1 MLVDIW
7 IDPACPWC
15 WLTSR
20 WLIDVAPHRDLDV
33 QWRSISLLRKNGL
46 EEGSPYYDVC
56 LHTHRLLRVLEAV
69 KDAHGNA
76 AAGELY
82 TALGRRIHQAQEGFV
97 EAATALADIGLDPG
111 LALAADDDAW
121 DATIEGSMAEGLA
134 LVGDDVGTP
143 IIGLSSPA
151 GERVGFFGP
160 VISRRPP
167 LEQAL
172 QLWDGIALAAAV
184 PGFWELKRT
193 RTEGP
198 AAG

>member
-1 MLVDIW
+1 VLVDIW

-20 WLIDVAPHRDLDV
+20 WLVDVAPHRELDV

-82 TALGRRIHQAQEGFV
+82 AALGRRIHQGQEGFV
-97 EAATALADIGLDPG
+97 EAATALTDIGLDPG
-111 LALAADDDAW
+111 LAHAFDDDRW
-121 DATIEGSMAEGLA
+121 DATIEASMAEGLG

-143 IIGLSSPA
+143 IIGLSTSA

>member
-20 WLIDVAPHRDLDV
+20 WLVDVAPHRDLDV

-56 LHTHRLLRVLEAV
+56 LHTHRLLRVHEAV
-69 KDAHGNA
+69 SAAYGNA
-76 AAGELY
+76 AAGSFY
-82 TALGRRIHQAQEGFV
+82 TALGRRIHQANEGFV
-97 EAATALADIGLDPG
+97 EAQTALADIGLDIG
-111 LALAADDDAW
+111 LAAAADDEALDAVIS
-121 DATIEGSMAEGLA
+121 ASMAEGLA
-134 LVGDDVGTP
+134 LVGEDVGTP
-143 IIGLSSPA
+143 IIGLSTAS

-167 LEQAL
+167 LDQAL

>member
-69 KDAHGNA
+69 KDSHGNA

-111 LALAADDDAW
+111 LAQAADDDAW
-121 DATIEGSMAEGLA
+121 DATIDASMAEGLG